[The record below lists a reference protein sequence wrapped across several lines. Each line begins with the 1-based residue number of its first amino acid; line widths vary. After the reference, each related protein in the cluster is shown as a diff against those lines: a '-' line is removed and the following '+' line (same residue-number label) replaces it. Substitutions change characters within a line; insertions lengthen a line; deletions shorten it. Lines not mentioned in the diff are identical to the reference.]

1 VTKVAAVTTETIAA
15 VLRPVTLV
23 AVGKRLTAAGEFPL
37 FKFDP
42 RILAGGESHRAV
54 HAARSVTGGFDI
66 RRQ

>member
-23 AVGKRLTAAGEFPL
+23 AVGKRLTAAGEIPL

-42 RILAGGESHRAV
+42 RILAGESR
-54 HAARSVTGGFDI
+54 TGPCTPPEA
-66 RRQ
+66 